1 MVLTLDG
8 SLLRPQRGGDKDGKE
23 SERKGKREG
32 RRDIYDIAPAYGRS
46 GSLLTHVAAQMLQ
59 SVAHTPEGRIDAD
72 ACLFGDLLETLLF
85 PVAKA
90 HDLLLLG

>member
-32 RRDIYDIAPAYGRS
+32 RREIHTFYMVSSLRMEEAGAY
-46 GSLLTHVAAQMLQ
+46 
-59 SVAHTPEGRIDAD
+59 
-72 ACLFGDLLETLLF
+72 
-85 PVAKA
+85 
-90 HDLLLLG
+90 

>member
-32 RRDIYDIAPAYGRS
+32 RRIYMVSSLRMEEVGAY
-46 GSLLTHVAAQMLQ
+46 
-59 SVAHTPEGRIDAD
+59 
-72 ACLFGDLLETLLF
+72 
-85 PVAKA
+85 
-90 HDLLLLG
+90 

>member
-32 RRDIYDIAPAYGRS
+32 RREIHIYMVSSLRMEEAGAY
-46 GSLLTHVAAQMLQ
+46 
-59 SVAHTPEGRIDAD
+59 
-72 ACLFGDLLETLLF
+72 
-85 PVAKA
+85 
-90 HDLLLLG
+90 